1 MIKVK
6 RLAILATS
14 LITATLL
21 SVNAVAAPH
30 PANRCSYCSGGS
42 AVQCNGATLKTVSDS
57 AYPGD
62 NPASNYE
69 CAICGKTARYWT
81 KLSCSSCKYYY
92 WQEQYDEFSPYTADL
107 VCGSHLSSLIR
118 DWKINHDGTVDG
130 GHDKTDNNG
139 DVQYNACAHGN
150 TSPHN
155 LACSTHTAYS
165 GSTHY
170 YCSQH
175 GWVGTSAY
183 CPGLAVSF
191 SQSSYSVEKGA
202 TVTASATAS
211 PSTATKSFSSN
222 KTTVFTV
229 GSANGVITGVGA
241 GSGTLTVTATL

>member
-1 MIKVK
+1 MIKIK
-6 RLAILATS
+6 RLAIVATS

-21 SVNAVAAPH
+21 SVNAVAASH

-42 AVQCNGATLKTVSDS
+42 IVQCKSATLVTVPDS
-57 AYPGD
+57 QYPGD
-62 NPASNYE
+62 NPASNWD
-69 CAICGKTARYWT
+69 CSICGKTAKYWI
-81 KLSCSSCKYYY
+81 KLKCSSCSYYTLM
-92 WQEQYDEFSPYTADL
+92 EEDDEFSVYTSDM
-107 VCGSHLSSLIR
+107 VCSSHIATLRSE
-118 DWKINHDGTVDG
+118 WKENHDGTIDG
-130 GHDKTDNNG
+130 GHDKTASDGSVTRNS
-139 DVQYNACAHGN
+139 CSHGN
-150 TSPHN
+150 KEPHN

-170 YCSQH
+170 YCTQH

-229 GSANGVITGVGA
+229 GSSNGVITGVGA